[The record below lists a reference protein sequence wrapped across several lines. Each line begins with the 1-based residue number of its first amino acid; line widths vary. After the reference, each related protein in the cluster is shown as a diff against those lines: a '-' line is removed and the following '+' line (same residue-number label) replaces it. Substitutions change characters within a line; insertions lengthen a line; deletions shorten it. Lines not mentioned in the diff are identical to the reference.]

1 MLRQVLMAPKVEIC
15 YMDDEIT
22 DKRETKVW
30 EDGEYEAFVERFR
43 WMQQHGE
50 PYEDW
55 DSSFPSREHY

>member
-1 MLRQVLMAPKVEIC
+1 
-15 YMDDEIT
+15 MDDEIT

>member
-1 MLRQVLMAPKVEIC
+1 MAPKVEIC

-50 PYEDW
+50 PHEGW
-55 DSSFPSREHY
+55 DRSFPCGEHY